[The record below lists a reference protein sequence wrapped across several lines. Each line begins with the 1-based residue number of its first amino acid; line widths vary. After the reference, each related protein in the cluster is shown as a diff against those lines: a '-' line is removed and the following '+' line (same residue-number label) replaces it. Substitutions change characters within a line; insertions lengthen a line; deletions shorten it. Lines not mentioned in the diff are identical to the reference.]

1 MSVRLALTVR
11 TISADSIEAERSTVM
26 SALTI
31 KPPKNDAVVI
41 KGYEDE
47 DIDVSVEQLETR
59 LVPESI
65 AGFLE

>member
-1 MSVRLALTVR
+1 
-11 TISADSIEAERSTVM
+11 M